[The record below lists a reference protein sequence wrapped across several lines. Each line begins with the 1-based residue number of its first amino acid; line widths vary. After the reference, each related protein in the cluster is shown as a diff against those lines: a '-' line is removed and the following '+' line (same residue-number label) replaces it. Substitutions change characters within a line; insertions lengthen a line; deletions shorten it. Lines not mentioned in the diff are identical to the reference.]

1 MCEHI
6 SNLGPSYPGCYCIYC
21 GQDIAQI
28 ESEEGQIVLKDL
40 RGDRIRKY
48 LAVIHK
54 GQQKRVEEI
63 VPGAPRSRIR
73 FSDGGQEMEL
83 DTARVILAF
92 QDSEEVL
99 RLE

>member
-6 SNLGPSYPGCYCIYC
+6 SNLGPNYPGRYCIYC
-21 GQDIAQI
+21 RQEIAQI
-28 ESEEGQIVLKDL
+28 ESEGGQIVL

-54 GQQKRVEEI
+54 GQQKRVEGI

-92 QDSEEVL
+92 QDPEEVL